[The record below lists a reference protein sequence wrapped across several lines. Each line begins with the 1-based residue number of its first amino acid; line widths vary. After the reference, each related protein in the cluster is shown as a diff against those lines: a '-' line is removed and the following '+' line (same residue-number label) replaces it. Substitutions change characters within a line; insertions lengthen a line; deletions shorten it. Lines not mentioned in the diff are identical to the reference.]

1 MCTILDGDELFEHC
15 KGLSREKNE
24 LADKVENIAVEKDE
38 LTKVVVD
45 LHARLKESESEL
57 RVSKDR
63 EATKE
68 LKEELLVYKKDVIDQ
83 HKKGFYLQQS
93 YNPSHNIYILYS
105 PKEITNS
112 KADSR
117 PNASHLST
125 VRNNLFQLVLDMT
138 M

>member
-1 MCTILDGDELFEHC
+1 M
-15 KGLSREKNE
+15 
-24 LADKVENIAVEKDE
+24 ADKVENIAVEKDE